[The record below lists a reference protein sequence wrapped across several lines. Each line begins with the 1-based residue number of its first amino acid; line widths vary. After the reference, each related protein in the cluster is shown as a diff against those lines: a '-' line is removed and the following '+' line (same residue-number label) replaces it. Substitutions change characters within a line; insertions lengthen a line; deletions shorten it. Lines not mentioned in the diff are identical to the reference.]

1 MKLKEISKEVYYQEN
16 TIVKINDQFVDY
28 LEVLAIN
35 PTLQRIRLCTHTN
48 DQEIL
53 QEMIIVLKKEGYIRP
68 HKHLKKSESFHIIK
82 CMLDVVIF
90 KDEGEILEVIHMGDY
105 HSGKSFYYRLS
116 GPYFHTLILRTEYVV
131 LHEATSG
138 PFCKD
143 ETVYAMWSPA
153 QEDKKLTNDFMLNLE
168 QQVDSLVI

>member
-82 CMLDVVIF
+82 GMLDVVIF

-131 LHEATSG
+131 LHETTSG

-143 ETVYAMWSPA
+143 ETMYATWAPDTENKILINNFILSLEKRI
-153 QEDKKLTNDFMLNLE
+153 ED
-168 QQVDSLVI
+168 LV